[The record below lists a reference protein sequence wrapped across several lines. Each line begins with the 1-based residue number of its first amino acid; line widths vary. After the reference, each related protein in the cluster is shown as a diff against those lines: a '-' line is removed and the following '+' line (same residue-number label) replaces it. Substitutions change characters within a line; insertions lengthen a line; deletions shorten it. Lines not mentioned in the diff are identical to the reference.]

1 MYSCISLPL
10 AGTKSSGLPAPI
22 VLNRA
27 ALRECLGQ
35 IFFVKSEVCIN
46 EMLGNMLRCRGR
58 EFIELKR
65 SRVLCSLVSIA
76 RMF

>member
-10 AGTKSSGLPAPI
+10 AGAKSSGLPVPI
-22 VLNRA
+22 MLNRA
-27 ALRECLGQ
+27 ASRKCHGQ
-35 IFFVKSEVCIN
+35 IFFVVVKSEVCIN
-46 EMLGNMLRCRGR
+46 EMLGNMLRCR